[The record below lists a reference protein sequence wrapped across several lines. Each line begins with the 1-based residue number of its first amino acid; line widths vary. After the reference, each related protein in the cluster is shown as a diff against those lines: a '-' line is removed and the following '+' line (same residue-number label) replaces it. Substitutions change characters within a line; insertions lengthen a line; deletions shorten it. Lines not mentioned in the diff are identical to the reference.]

1 MASLPKIRCWWDWG
15 SCKEGALE
23 PSRQSVSFLYV
34 KTMFLGA
41 CTWTA
46 AVLWFLSCRSM
57 TAPQPLVC
65 PVVGSEVISSHL
77 SQDTAVTKIKPTNP
91 ILTTAIATTLWLQ
104 PKVWGGAQ
112 HGLWHNS
119 PELRSWTQT
128 ENQNISSWNMEFHE
142 SKVLCQKLNGGNI
155 LMGNLFQKSLMF
167 NNYLKVDF
175 FFFN

>member
-15 SCKEGALE
+15 SCKGGALE

-57 TAPQPLVC
+57 TAPQLLVC

-175 FFFN
+175 FFF